1 MIYKVEPV
9 TSNRNL
15 PTKPGI
21 NIESTELIIWVH
33 KEMEELVYIILNL
46 LRELQKQ
53 MINIVDTFK
62 TQLKLNNYKED

>member
-1 MIYKVEPV
+1 
-9 TSNRNL
+9 
-15 PTKPGI
+15 
-21 NIESTELIIWVH
+21 
-33 KEMEELVYIILNL
+33 MEELVYIILNL